1 MFDVTLRYVGE
12 RQTIY
17 AYSSGWPTQQYF
29 KLMELDP
36 YVTVDIDLK
45 FPLGRHAEISGY
57 VENLLDGEYEEQFG
71 YPMPGL
77 VFGAALKLYL

>member
-1 MFDVTLRYVGE
+1 
-12 RQTIY
+12 
-17 AYSSGWPTQQYF
+17 
-29 KLMELDP
+29 MELDP

-57 VENLLDGEYEEQFG
+57 VENLLDEEYEEQFG